1 MEADEAGGDTRNRGA
16 PRTNSMNPLVSVVIP
31 CLNRARYLAPTLESV
46 LGQDYAPVEC
56 IVIDGGSTDGT
67 VETLRRYGRRIKW
80 VSEPDKGHADA
91 INKGWR
97 MSGGEILA
105 WLNADDLYAV
115 PDAVGK
121 AVAYLQGNPR
131 VDVVYG
137 DYSEIGENGEVT
149 RGPIKPPEWNLE
161 RAVKYCHYTIPQA
174 ASFMRR
180 SILEKVGWLDAG
192 FGNGKDHDLWLRI
205 GMAGTIRYAPIR
217 LAFVRDCP
225 GLSQRSDMGE
235 AKVRVTQKFFR
246 RPDLPPPFDSPRF
259 RRRAMSNSFLVGGV
273 YAWRGARRF
282 KPAFRYLLRAF
293 AADPLNGPPILAEL
307 LGRFSRLMFARL
319 PSSLRRNIRN
329 IRHRR
334 NRARR
339 GA

>member
-1 MEADEAGGDTRNRGA
+1 
-16 PRTNSMNPLVSVVIP
+16 MNPLVSVVIP
-31 CLNRARYLAPTLESV
+31 CLNRAHYLVPTLESV
-46 LGQDYAPVEC
+46 LGQDYSPVEC

-67 VETLRRYGRRIKW
+67 VDILRRYGGRIKW

-105 WLNADDLYAV
+105 WLNADDLYAA

-121 AVAYLQGNPR
+121 AVAYLQRNR
-131 VDVVYG
+131 LVDVVYG
-137 DYSEIGENGEVT
+137 DYSEIGENGEVI
-149 RGPIKPPEWNLE
+149 RGPIKPPEWDLE
-161 RAVKYCHYTIPQA
+161 KAVKYCHYTIPQA

-180 SILEKVGWLDAG
+180 SILEKVGWLDAE

-205 GMAGTIRYAPIR
+205 GMAGTIRYAPLS
-217 LAFVRDCP
+217 LACVRDCR
-225 GLSQRSDMGE
+225 GLSQLPDMGE
-235 AKVRVTQKFFR
+235 AKVRVTQKFLR
-246 RPDLPPPFDSPRF
+246 RPDLPAPFNSPRF

-273 YAWRGARRF
+273 YAWRGTRRF
-282 KPAFRYLLRAF
+282 KPAFRYFLRAL

-307 LGRFSRLMFARL
+307 VGRFSRSLFARL
-319 PSSLRRNIRN
+319 PSSLRRDIRK

-334 NRARR
+334 ARVPR
-339 GA
+339 GAYAGKNAHR